1 MSFYT
6 VKNKTSSEIILSQG
20 KDEIPIDIQLIQTPE
35 GLHPCFED
43 INIDDLVFALD
54 SGLVLKP
61 ANLAAIQ
68 NLEDYI
74 QGLSKNRCMVSI
86 YPKIRHIQPGSRNFI
101 VAITIKIIEYS
112 YLYKDPVLLQ
122 KLLQISNNNLIQYF
136 IGNVNF
142 GAFEDKMN
150 ALATEVNRIESLGKE
165 ILSNFGCDYTKLFD
179 YLQIKIKLISYPDF
193 NISVIGTSGI
203 IEFVLLAYNGNF
215 SILYT
220 KKEVFLMDPLASP
233 DFIKKYLKTV
243 NFSDQ
248 LSAVTEKLRNSKQD
262 LALIGSLI
270 YEYISKMIDEDI
282 IDNTI
287 KAGIHVLTQI
297 GVDVTVLLEKLQYK
311 QCTKCSKS
319 EDLIRITCGHG
330 YCYECFMFIIEK
342 ATQGRYVLNDLEKE
356 NEPAIKCLIKDCT
369 GVVTDFIIKQNLQ
382 NYEEY
387 QKHADNRI
395 RLECKC
401 GTLDKSLKNFIISC
415 HHICNDCLFED
426 LRKGQIKCSV
436 CKTKIKELK
445 FFRSMSS
452 KCEGCYKDLNTMKF
466 FIKKLC
472 DHNLCIECLTSC
484 SENLCVVDSK
494 PLNIPDGFDLKSIK
508 KRKCEF
514 CSNNYDK
521 MNPLEINKNCNC
533 TVCVVCQF
541 DSKNKCR
548 SCEEVFPEIVIQ
560 YIIEQERVYNINIKG
575 RVKTC
580 NICFC
585 EYDVENIINMW
596 NCGDEFCE
604 TCFYGNLDTL
614 VKENM
619 IENILRC
626 MICNKD
632 INSGQLEHLIK
643 NVDYLVPK
651 NVADIIGLCKNCK
664 NNNPSDIEKFLKSS
678 NLRNRE
684 DRYRKESVFHCFM
697 CDTDIDQKLIP
708 DKAKEINEL
717 QENRMKIWD
726 KIS

>member
-20 KDEIPIDIQLIQTPE
+20 RDEIPIDIQLIQTPE

-165 ILSNFGCDYTKLFD
+165 ILSKFGCDYTKLFD

-193 NISVIGTSGI
+193 NISVIGTSDI

-382 NYEEY
+382 
-387 QKHADNRI
+387 
-395 RLECKC
+395 
-401 GTLDKSLKNFIISC
+401 
-415 HHICNDCLFED
+415 
-426 LRKGQIKCSV
+426 
-436 CKTKIKELK
+436 